1 MKASIA
7 IISLFLSLSSL
18 TGNTSSI
25 IAGGEDV
32 VVDSAQVIPPD
43 TITPLIEQCF
53 TVPTSSEE
61 HMIYA
66 AKLDSV
72 RIDDAR
78 KTILIYANDEFS
90 FRLFTAERV
99 NAIYSKFKAVLP
111 DSAEKYDLQVIAN
124 GKEISEYIPNYQ
136 RSQSDASRMWRN
148 IDYRG
153 KPWVD
158 NISRPFSIA
167 RGLYNRHITIWPS
180 HGRYWLNEQEY
191 WGWQRPALFCT
202 TEDMFTLSI
211 VTPFLI
217 PMLENSGAVCYM
229 PRERDWQLEEIIV
242 DNDDP
247 QSGFTATDGLNYWE
261 LSSKEGFKNSRD
273 AYYINESPF
282 RYSNREFLYI
292 TDTLEI
298 DSVKE
303 TKTSD
308 DRGSAFWIETMAG
321 DEQVSTCCW
330 MPHFKK
336 AGDYAV
342 YVTYQSSEK
351 STECAIYK
359 IVHDGIVTKVS
370 VNQTMGGGTWV
381 YLGTFGF
388 SAGQSAKNAVYL
400 DNATGEK
407 GKILSA
413 DAIRFGGGMGNT
425 AREEDGSDGVCSG
438 LPRFLEAARY
448 YCHYSGLP
456 YDVYNTKD
464 GHSDYADDINCR
476 SNALNWL
483 AGGSVY
489 VPDTIGG
496 KVPFELSLA
505 VHSDAGFRRDNDI
518 YGSLVIST
526 LRNDTLGEHFKSGL
540 YRMASSDFA
549 DMLQQSICKD
559 MSAALGRTWYRREHL
574 RKNYSET
581 RKPEVPSAILEIMSH
596 QNFSDMLLGHDP
608 NVKFLL
614 ARSIYKAILKYIAF
628 QHGSDYVVHPLPV
641 QNFAAILQHNGKVR
655 LSWSPTEDN
664 MEKTA
669 TPVGY
674 VVYTKRDGMGYD
686 NGVFVKNAQE
696 YVTDINTDVVYSFK
710 ITAVNAGGESFPSE
724 ELTVYKSSEETM
736 EALIVNGFTRLSAPG
751 VVNTKD
757 SLGFSLSN
765 DFGVPYMKTPEYCG
779 DQYEYNRDKLSA
791 LGRSNT
797 DMQGKF
803 VVGNTFNYPLV
814 HGKALVGL
822 GHVSFSSS
830 SAQAVEGN
838 NVSLDPYDMVDLI
851 LGLQKDDDESSI
863 RQYKTITPDMRE
875 NLSVYLDHGGRL
887 FISGAYLGSDMRTLE
902 DERFMT
908 KKLRSQY
915 VGKLPEDMNGT
926 INGENFTAAFEQEYN
941 QETYAVQHPE
951 MIKPVGEAQVTLNYG
966 SGACV
971 GVACKTGKART
982 YVMSV
987 PFESIKTDEARV
999 ELMGKIVEFLTK

>member
-1 MKASIA
+1 MKRYLA
-7 IISLFLSLSSL
+7 IVISFFSLSCL
-18 TGNTSSI
+18 AGRAMPI
-25 IAGGEDV
+25 IGTDENV
-32 VVDSAQVIPPD
+32 IVDSMQVVAPD
-43 TITPLIEQCF
+43 TITPLIEQFF
-53 TVPTSSEE
+53 TVPTSQEE

-72 RIDDAR
+72 KIDDEN
-78 KTILIYANDEFS
+78 KTILIYANVEFS

-99 NAIYSKFKAVLP
+99 NDIYATLKSVLP
-111 DSAEKYDLQVIAN
+111 GSVGKYRLQVISN

-136 RSQSDASRMWRN
+136 RKELDLSRMWRN
-148 IDYRG
+148 IDYQG

-167 RGLYNRHITIWPS
+167 RGLYNRHIVIWPS
-180 HGRYWLNEQEY
+180 HGRYWLNEQEC
-191 WGWQRPALFCT
+191 WAWQRPALFCT

-261 LSSKEGFKNSRD
+261 LSPREGFKNSRET
-273 AYYINESPF
+273 YYINESPF
-282 RYSNREFLYI
+282 KYANRDFLYVS
-292 TDTLEI
+292 DTLEVDTVREI
-298 DSVKE
+298 
-303 TKTSD
+303 KTSD
-308 DRGSAFWIETMAG
+308 CKGSAFWTETTDDG
-321 DEQVSTCCW
+321 EQVSTCCW

-336 AGDYAV
+336 AGKYAV
-342 YVTYQSSEK
+342 YATYQSSEN
-351 STECAIYK
+351 STEHAIYK
-359 IVHDGIVTKVS
+359 IVHNGIVTKVS

-381 YLGTFGF
+381 YLGSFGF
-388 SAGQSAKNAVYL
+388 GTGQSAQNAVYL

-425 AREEDGSDGVCSG
+425 AREEDGTEGVCSG
-438 LPRFLEAARY
+438 MPRFLEGARY

-489 VPDTIGG
+489 VPDTIGE

-505 VHSDAGFRRDNDI
+505 VHSDAGYRRDNDI

-526 LRNDTLGEHFKSGL
+526 LRNDTLGEYFKSGVH
-540 YRMASSDFA
+540 RMASSDFA
-549 DMLQQSICKD
+549 DIMQQNICQD
-559 MSAALGRTWYRREHL
+559 MSTLLGRTWYRREHL

-581 RKPEVPSAILEIMSH
+581 RKPEVPSAILEILSH

-608 NVKFLL
+608 NVKFML

-628 QHGSDYVVHPLPV
+628 QHGSEYVVHPLPV

-655 LSWSPTEDN
+655 LTWSPTDD
-664 MEKTA
+664 MTEKTA
-669 TPVGY
+669 TPSGY
-674 VVYTKRDGMGYD
+674 IIYTKRNDTDYD
-686 NGVFVKNAQE
+686 NGVLVKNAQE
-696 YVTDINTDVVYSFK
+696 YIKDIDDDVIYSFK

-724 ELTVYKSSEETM
+724 ELSVYKSSKEAT
-736 EALIVNGFTRLSAPG
+736 EALIVNGFTRLSSPC
-751 VVNTKD
+751 VVSTTD
-757 SLGFSLSN
+757 SLGFSLAS

-779 DQYEYNRDKLSA
+779 NQFEFNRNKLA
-791 LGRSNT
+791 TLGKSDT
-797 DMQGKF
+797 GMQGKF
-803 VVGNTFNYPLV
+803 VVGNTFDYPSV
-814 HGKALVGL
+814 HGKAFVAL
-822 GHVSFSSS
+822 GNVSFSASS
-830 SAQAVEGN
+830 VQAVEDN
-838 NVSLDPYDMVDLI
+838 NVSLDTYDMVDLI
-851 LGLQKDDDESSI
+851 LGLQKDDGESSI
-863 RQYKTITPDMRE
+863 RHYRTFTQDMRQS
-875 NLSVYLDHGGRL
+875 LSMYLDHGGRL
-887 FISGAYLGSDMRTLE
+887 FVSGAYLGSDMRTTEERRFLAE
-902 DERFMT
+902 KLKCQFAGQLSENMSNTISDEN
-908 KKLRSQY
+908 Y
-915 VGKLPEDMNGT
+915 
-926 INGENFTAAFEQEYN
+926 TATFEREYN

-951 MIKPVGEAQVTLNYG
+951 AIKPVGEAQMMLNYDNG
-966 SGACV
+966 GCA
-971 GVACKTGKART
+971 GVACKIGNART

-999 ELMGKIVEFLTK
+999 GLMRQIVEFLTK